1 MIWRE
6 NLKIEQNIPSIQR
19 SRKFEISGYFDN
31 IIIDIKT
38 KFQMPPKKVKRGG
51 ARKNGGRKAVSGEF
65 VDFGEKTEEEKR
77 KTYRELRANERGQ
90 VKVPEPRM
98 KAGNGGDGHGI
109 VGAEIGETNL
119 SFAHVRHL
127 GINFSSE
134 KSLF

>member
-98 KAGNGGDGHGI
+98 KAGNGDDGHGI
-109 VGAEIGETNL
+109 VGAEIGEIGPGRPAL
-119 SFAHVRHL
+119 DPD
-127 GINFSSE
+127 
-134 KSLF
+134 

>member
-1 MIWRE
+1 MAAAS
-6 NLKIEQNIPSIQR
+6 NCFKLK
-19 SRKFEISGYFDN
+19 
-31 IIIDIKT
+31 
-38 KFQMPPKKVKRGG
+38 
-51 ARKNGGRKAVSGEF
+51 
-65 VDFGEKTEEEKR
+65 EEKR

-134 KSLF
+134 KKSVLGGISSSD